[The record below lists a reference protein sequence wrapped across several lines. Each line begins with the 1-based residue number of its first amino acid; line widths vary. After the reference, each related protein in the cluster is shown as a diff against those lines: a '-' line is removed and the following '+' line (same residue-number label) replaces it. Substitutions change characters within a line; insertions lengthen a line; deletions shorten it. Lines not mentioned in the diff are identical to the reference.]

1 MDDCYSFGAWV
12 KQRRIGLHLS
22 RDELAKR
29 VHCSIELIRKIEV
42 DARRPSVVIA
52 EHLAMHLALHPPER
66 AIFVRVARAELAVD
80 RLGPPAL
87 REVPPVPPVVA
98 LPSPLTSLI
107 GRAEDGAAVR
117 ARLLRTDVR
126 LLTLLGPPG
135 IGKTRLALQVAA
147 ELGDSFADGAIFV
160 ALAPISH
167 PALVISAIA
176 QALGVQ
182 EIANQ
187 SLLESLKYALRTRQM
202 LLVLDNFEQ
211 VTPAAPVAGELL
223 AAAPHLKILV
233 TSRVP
238 LHIYGEHEFTVPPL
252 ALPDLAHLPPLDEL
266 VLCPAVELLVARAQ
280 AVKQDFALTETNA
293 RDVAAICARLD
304 GLPLAIELAAVR
316 IKLFAPRALLA
327 RLGGAHDDTPLHLLT
342 GGPRDRLARQQTL
355 RNAIAWSYD
364 LLDAGERAVFR
375 WLGIFVGGCS
385 LDAVEA
391 LCTAE
396 GYPPLDVL
404 EVLGALVDHSLLQQT
419 EQADG
424 EPRFN
429 LLEMMR
435 EYALERLAEHGEAAT
450 LHQAHAT
457 YYLALAERA
466 EPELRSPQRENWLRR
481 WDVEIYNLRAALA
494 WSLEHAPEQGLRL
507 AEATWMFWNLRGHHS
522 EGRDWLTRLLAHAGM
537 QGDPGLRA
545 KAVTAM
551 ALLAYFQGDPAAR
564 ALAAESVAL
573 WRPYGDHS
581 EHANALGNQ
590 ALTMAA
596 QSNFPAACEYIVES
610 VAMARRVGDSRQLAM
625 SLIMQGNIHWQ
636 CGDYAQ
642 AEASLEESKHLHQ
655 VLGDAWGV
663 AWPLVFL
670 GRTAADQGDLARATA
685 CFTESL
691 RAFRDSGDRWATRLV
706 LDSLG
711 NMAYLQGDYQRAA
724 AWYEQSLTLWR
735 ELGNRRGSA
744 DALDSLAQ
752 VALVQGDLARA
763 TALLQESIAL
773 CRDLDYRSGLAWNLQ
788 HLGTA
793 AGMLGQPERAA
804 QLWGAAEVLYEAAG
818 KTMRIIDQGIYQRT
832 VATIRC
838 KLGEVAFTAAWAAG
852 GTLTRERA
860 IAYALETEELSG
872 LQRDLC

>member
-1 MDDCYSFGAWV
+1 MDDCFSFGAWV
-12 KQRRIGLHLS
+12 KRRRIELHLS

-29 VHCSIELIRKIEV
+29 AHCSIELIRKIEV
-42 DARRPSVVIA
+42 DARRPSVAVA
-52 EHLAMHLALHPPER
+52 EHLAMHLALQPPER
-66 AIFVRVARAELAVD
+66 TIFVRVARAELAVD

-87 REVPPVPPVVA
+87 REAPPTLPVA
-98 LPSPLTSLI
+98 TLPSPLTSLI
-107 GRAEDGAAVR
+107 GRAEDVAAVR

-126 LLTLLGPPG
+126 LLTLVGPPG

-147 ELGDSFADGAIFV
+147 DIGHDFADGAVFV

-167 PALVISAIA
+167 PALVVGAVA
-176 QALGVQ
+176 QVLGVQ

-187 SLLESLKYALRTRQM
+187 PLLESLKYALRTRQL

-211 VTPAAPVAGELL
+211 VTAAAPLAGELL

-238 LHIYGEHEFTVPPL
+238 LHIYGEHEFAVPPL
-252 ALPDLAHLPPLDEL
+252 ALPDLVRLPPLGEL
-266 VLCPAVELLVARAQ
+266 LLCPAVELLVARAQ
-280 AVKQDFALTETNA
+280 AVKQDFALTEANA
-293 RDVAAICARLD
+293 PDVAAICARLD

-327 RLGGAHDDTPLHLLT
+327 RLGGAHNDTPLHLLT

-355 RNAIAWSYD
+355 RNAITWSYD
-364 LLDAGERAVFR
+364 LLDTGEGALFR
-375 WLGIFVGGCS
+375 RLGVFVGGCS
-385 LDAVEA
+385 VDAVEA
-391 LCTAE
+391 VCTAD
-396 GYPPLDVL
+396 GHPPLDVL
-404 EVLGALVDHSLLQQT
+404 EVLGALVDHSLLQQA

-429 LLEMMR
+429 LLEMLR
-435 EYALERLAEHGEAAT
+435 EYALERLVEHGEATT
-450 LHQAHAT
+450 LHQAHAM
-457 YYLALAERA
+457 YYLDLAKRA
-466 EPELRSPQRENWLRR
+466 EPELRSAQREIWLRR
-481 WDVEIYNLRAALA
+481 WDVEIYNLRAALE
-494 WSLEHAPEQGLRL
+494 WLHEHAPEQGLRL
-507 AEATWMFWNLRGHHS
+507 AEATWMFWNLRGYHG
-522 EGRDWLTRLLAHAGM
+522 EARDWLTRLLARAGM
-537 QGDPGLRA
+537 QVDPVLRA
-545 KAVTAM
+545 KAVTDT
-551 ALLAYFQGDPAAR
+551 ALCAYFQGDPTAR

-573 WRPYGDHS
+573 WHPFGDHP

-596 QSNFPAACEYIVES
+596 QSNFSAACDYMVES
-610 VAMARRVGDSRQLAM
+610 VAMARRVGDRRQLAM
-625 SLIMQGNIHWQ
+625 SLIMQGNIRWQ
-636 CGDYAQ
+636 CGDFAQ
-642 AEASLEESKHLHQ
+642 AEASLEESKRLYQ
-655 VLGDAWGV
+655 ALGDMWGV

-685 CFTESL
+685 CFAESL

-724 AWYEQSLTLWR
+724 AWYEESLALWR

-752 VALVQGDLARA
+752 VALVQGDIGRA
-763 TALLQESIAL
+763 TALLQESIVL

-793 AGMLGQPERAA
+793 AGMFGRAERAA
-804 QLWGAAEVLYEAAG
+804 QLWGAAEGLYEAAG
-818 KTMRIIDQGIYQRT
+818 KTMRIIDQGIYERT
-832 VATIRC
+832 VGTIRLQ
-838 KLGEVAFTAAWAAG
+838 LGEAAFTAAWAAG
-852 GTLTRERA
+852 HAMSLEQA
-860 IAYALETEELSG
+860 IVYAVEA
-872 LQRDLC
+872 